1 MGFPLRHT
9 DNGELCTRNTER
21 KKLAAVN
28 HWKVLLI
35 SRGKWKCSSLNVILH
50 RWISLLLSTR
60 FSVVS
65 FLPPPHCRA
74 GRACKLSL
82 IWQFS
87 VSIPIGLPEQ
97 QLHCHVKFP
106 YCGIGSVRCYL
117 IAIDPVAPCGPKRR
131 NRWLKPSTVHTAL
144 RGYQRRAVW
153 LFRDTKKKGKTL
165 EVKQA
170 IEWTE
175 VEWAVSW
182 FSIDIWPQLMDCC
195 WSRVEEEPPVLQLP
209 LRKVSSLTRGLKAAR
224 SLWKAAIDVENNKQN
239 LNVIVFQMRR

>member
-1 MGFPLRHT
+1 MWRINFLIIQPALMGFPLRHT
-9 DNGELCTRNTER
+9 DNGELRTRNTER

-28 HWKVLLI
+28 HRKVLLI

-50 RWISLLLSTR
+50 RWVSLLLSTR

-117 IAIDPVAPCGPKRR
+117 IAIDPWPPVGPK
-131 NRWLKPSTVHTAL
+131 
-144 RGYQRRAVW
+144 
-153 LFRDTKKKGKTL
+153 
-165 EVKQA
+165 
-170 IEWTE
+170 
-175 VEWAVSW
+175 
-182 FSIDIWPQLMDCC
+182 
-195 WSRVEEEPPVLQLP
+195 EE
-209 LRKVSSLTRGLKAAR
+209 TDG
-224 SLWKAAIDVENNKQN
+224 
-239 LNVIVFQMRR
+239 